1 MLEQKKIWSKTGG
14 FVIYEALIPI
24 TRFDRKKKKRKNGLQ
39 IATFKLKVSKTISTK
54 NQIKSKWWQR
64 INVEKH

>member
-24 TRFDRKKKKRKNGLQ
+24 TRFDRKKEKME
-39 IATFKLKVSKTISTK
+39 
-54 NQIKSKWWQR
+54 KWFTDSN
-64 INVEKH
+64 I